1 MQNKTRPVVAA
12 ALGLAAITVAL
23 GLDAAM
29 ALPAMPIPPP
39 PPDGFF
45 DDSGACAAAEPSPA
59 AEGGAFVTQWR
70 IASAHESITIPVGGA
85 AGAYSVDWGDGC
97 RTAHAGDASHTY
109 AAPGH
114 YTVQITGDFT
124 MIRLDGNPAFDLRLG
139 SVRDDGTPATANA
152 LKLASIEQWGGTK
165 WESMESA
172 FKGALNLSYNASDAP
187 DLSGVTDMSGMFAS
201 SSFSGPIGGWDVSGV
216 TDMSGMFR
224 EAWSFNQPLDSWDVS
239 GVTDMSG
246 MFYGANSFNRP
257 LASWDVSSV
266 TDMSGMFEG
275 TRFNQPLDSWDV
287 SNVTDMSGMF
297 RGAWSFNQPLAP
309 WDVSSVTDMSGMFRE
324 AWSFNQ
330 PLDSWDVSSVTD
342 MSGMFI
348 EAHSFN
354 QPLAPWDVSSVT
366 DMSHMFR
373 FVHAFDQPLD
383 SWDVSGVTD
392 MSWMFAMTGSF
403 DQPLDSWDVSS
414 VTDMSYMFGFSFDQ
428 PLASWDVSSVTD
440 MSGMFGHTPFNQPL
454 SSWDVSNVTDMSW
467 MFAQNASFDQPL
479 APWDVS
485 GVTDMSWMFS
495 GAVSFDQPLDSWD
508 VSNVTDMSGMFN
520 GQNINYPSDSSFNQP
535 LAPWDVSGVT
545 DMRAMFSGADSFNQP
560 LAPWDVS
567 GVTDMRAMFS
577 GAASFDQ
584 PLAPWDVSSVTDMS
598 WMFSGAASFDQPLA
612 PWDVSSVTD
621 MEGMFEGA
629 DSFGQN
635 LGSWLVVP
643 GHAVPAPGRADVTT
657 ITVQSPAL
665 DRRQASYAVVPGG
678 DGDLFQMG
686 GPGGRILQLKSLP
699 YEKGSYEVTV
709 RADGFGVGEG
719 NEGAVAVRVAGG
731 AAGAAAAVSGT
742 VFRDADGDGV
752 RDPGEG
758 GVAGHVMLA
767 LRPGA
772 PAMAAVTDAG
782 GQYRFAGL
790 DPGPASTLVQTGPL
804 PPGHVAADPPGWSV
818 LASPPGG
825 SGATFDLGLYP
836 VPPDGMVTLRLE
848 AYLDADLD
856 GARDAGEAG
865 AGGLRVAVHT
875 YASGDAVA
883 ETGPGGAL
891 EMRDIVP
898 SDFAVLPDLR
908 GYAPTE
914 YAYAGP
920 GGVEVPWLP
929 AIVDPEPGSVHYVR
943 VGLAPVEW
951 LLYLGR

>member
-1 MQNKTRPVVAA
+1 MISYAAFLAVLACALAVPVAHA
-12 ALGLAAITVAL
+12 YG
-23 GLDAAM
+23 M
-29 ALPAMPIPPP
+29 PPAEEAGMGAGAQIPP
-39 PPDGFF
+39 
-45 DDSGACAAAEPSPA
+45 ACAPAEPSPAAEGGAFATFMLWLAQHGPFWQSPA

-124 MIRLDGNPAFDLRLG
+124 RIRLDGNAAFDPRLG
-139 SVRDDGTPATANA
+139 GLVWDDGTPATANA

-224 EAWSFNQPLDSWDVS
+224 
-239 GVTDMSG
+239 
-246 MFYGANSFNRP
+246 
-257 LASWDVSSV
+257 
-266 TDMSGMFEG
+266 G
-275 TRFNQPLDSWDV
+275 TP
-287 SNVTDMSGMF
+287 
-297 RGAWSFNQPLAP
+297 
-309 WDVSSVTDMSGMFRE
+309 
-324 AWSFNQ
+324 FNQ

-342 MSGMFI
+342 MSGMFSG
-348 EAHSFN
+348 AGFN
-354 QPLAPWDVSSVT
+354 QPLGSWDVSSVT
-366 DMSHMFR
+366 DMSGMFSDTGFHFNQPLGSWDVSSVTDMSGMFR
-373 FVHAFDQPLD
+373 EAWEFNQPLGSWD
-383 SWDVSGVTD
+383 VSSVTDMSGMFRNAWEFNQPLGSWDVSGVTD
-392 MSWMFAMTGSF
+392 MSDMFNFARAF
-403 DQPLDSWDVSS
+403 DQPLGSWDVSSVTDMSFMFSITPFNHPLAHWDVSS

-428 PLASWDVSSVTD
+428 PLDSWDVSSVTD

-454 SSWDVSNVTDMSW
+454 SSWDVSNVTDMER
-467 MFAQNASFDQPL
+467 MFAHNA
-479 APWDVS
+479 
-485 GVTDMSWMFS
+485 
-495 GAVSFDQPLDSWD
+495 SFDQPLDSWD
-508 VSNVTDMSGMFN
+508 VSSVTDMSGMF
-520 GQNINYPSDSSFNQP
+520 GHTPFDQP
-535 LAPWDVSGVT
+535 LDSWDVSGVT
-545 DMRAMFSGADSFNQP
+545 DMRAMFSDAD
-560 LAPWDVS
+560 
-567 GVTDMRAMFS
+567 
-577 GAASFDQ
+577 SFDQ
-584 PLAPWDVSSVTDMS
+584 PLDSWDVSSVTDMS
-598 WMFSGAASFDQPLA
+598 WMFSGAASFDQPLG

-629 DSFGQN
+629 DSGQN